1 MEAKL
6 LYENTDGTGRIF
18 FNEEKQTLILAM
30 YGKQQ
35 LATYKELHSKMLE
48 LFPQYGVKRGIYDLR
63 EMTSDPATARA
74 WLVGQFL
81 PRLSRTVPKGTR
93 IAVLDSANQFQQIV
107 TKIVLSSVQKL
118 GFPFTV
124 TVKPDEESAFVWL
137 AEEV

>member
-6 LYENTDGTGRIF
+6 LYENSNGTGKLF
-18 FNEEKQTLILAM
+18 FEEEKQTLILAM

-35 LATYKELHSKMLE
+35 LEAYKELHLKLIE

-63 EMTSDPATARA
+63 AMTSDPATARA

-81 PRLSRTVPKGTR
+81 PRLSRTVPQGTR

-107 TKIVLSSVQKL
+107 TKIVLTSVQKL

-124 TVKPDEESAFVWL
+124 TVKPDEESAFAWL
-137 AEEV
+137 LENA